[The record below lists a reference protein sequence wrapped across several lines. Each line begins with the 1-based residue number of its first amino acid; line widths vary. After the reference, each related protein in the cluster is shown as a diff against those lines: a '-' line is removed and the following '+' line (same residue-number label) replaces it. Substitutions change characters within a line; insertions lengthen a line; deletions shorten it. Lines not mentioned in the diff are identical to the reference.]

1 MNANVDLYL
10 QHFVQPPIERMSR
23 SFRQISAIPQLLLP
37 LASTTCAHRH
47 LPKLNRRLSLQ
58 KVIKFGT

>member
-23 SFRQISAIPQLLLP
+23 SFRQILAIPYLLLP
-37 LASTTCAHRH
+37 LTVAGVFPSPF
-47 LPKLNRRLSLQ
+47 PKLPETVEAQSD
-58 KVIKFGT
+58 